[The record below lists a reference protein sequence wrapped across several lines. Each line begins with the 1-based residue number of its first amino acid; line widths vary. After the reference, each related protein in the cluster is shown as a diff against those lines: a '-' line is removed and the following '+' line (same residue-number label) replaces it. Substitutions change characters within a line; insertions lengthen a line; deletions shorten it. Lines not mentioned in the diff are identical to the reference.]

1 MDNKTELGAWT
12 FNYIS
17 DGHNHSVTIHAEN
30 IYKAVEIFE
39 KNFGESTSFSVSV

>member
-17 DGHNHSVTIHAEN
+17 DGHTHSVTIHAETFE
-30 IYKAVEIFE
+30 KAVDIFE
-39 KNFGESTSFSVSV
+39 KNFGETTSFMVSV